1 MDRLSR
7 FSKRAPAASLEF
19 ILNCKDNFD
28 DETPVCTVP
37 ARRILYHILISTS
50 FGSSAQMAK
59 MLLQS
64 ITPTQMALA
73 IEGTVQCCTNRKGM
87 QDALFAIMSFP
98 ISVTDTVESLAE
110 LLYLRGILQRLPPS
124 RPKVLLPASLT
135 KSLLTKA
142 LQHQNGFV
150 VHQTLLLLRAIFAH
164 VGKIDTFK
172 ALQRCMPD
180 VQALLALR
188 GKHSVALQRLV
199 LLVIND
205 YILQIPSSVREVKFD
220 WYKWINGT
228 NDCDEEDILVTAFDV
243 ITNIYFRPVRQ
254 PFL

>member
-1 MDRLSR
+1 
-7 FSKRAPAASLEF
+7 
-19 ILNCKDNFD
+19 
-28 DETPVCTVP
+28 
-37 ARRILYHILISTS
+37 
-50 FGSSAQMAK
+50 
-59 MLLQS
+59 
-64 ITPTQMALA
+64 
-73 IEGTVQCCTNRKGM
+73 M

-124 RPKVLLPASLT
+124 RAKVLLPASLT

-150 VHQTLLLLRAIFAH
+150 VHQTLLLLRVIFRH
-164 VGKIDTFK
+164 VGKTDTSK
-172 ALQRCMPD
+172 VLQRRMPD

-205 YILQIPSSVREVKFD
+205 YILQIPCFVRGVKFD

-228 NDCDEEDILVTAFDV
+228 NDSDKEGILVTAFDV
-243 ITNIYFRPVRQ
+243 ITNVYFRPVRRS
-254 PFL
+254 FLWNSSLHLF